1 MSKGLTRV
9 DPGQHKITMVIIL
22 VLKLDSMVNSG
33 QGPGHR
39 LEGSTRVD
47 LS

>member
-22 VLKLDSMVNSG
+22 VLKLNFMVNSG
-33 QGPGHR
+33 QGLGHR